1 MHSEDDT
8 PLSDEE
14 LALAKRGEALISA
27 AVSET
32 QAPQSLRESIERE
45 RRRAQ
50 AVSRPSFWRR
60 HLRALAGGAVAAV
73 ALLVAAAALQT
84 GGEGSEPSLA
94 AVAAVAQLQATAP
107 APAPG
112 GGDPPVLDAR
122 VEPIAFPDWQK
133 SFGWKAIGSR
143 EDEVAARTVRTVFYR
158 NAEGARLGYSI
169 VAGEPIAESPPG
181 HPVKREGNTYHVAHR
196 GNHTQVT
203 WTQQGHTCVFVASAA
218 VPDAK
223 LVEIA
228 ASRNV

>member
-1 MHSEDDT
+1 MHREDDI

-45 RRRAQ
+45 RQRAQ
-50 AVSRPSFWRR
+50 TARPSSFWWR
-60 HLRALAGGAVAAV
+60 HARALAGAAVAALAVAV
-73 ALLVAAAALQT
+73 ALVAIQT
-84 GGEGSEPSLA
+84 GGGTSEPSLA
-94 AVAAVAQLQATAP
+94 AVAGVAQLEATAP

-122 VEPIAFPDWQK
+122 VEPISFPDWEK
-133 SFGWKAIGSR
+133 SFGWMAVGSR
-143 EDEVAARTVRTVFYR
+143 QDELEGRVVRTVFYR
-158 NAEGARLGYSI
+158 NAKGSRLGYSI
-169 VAGEPIAESPPG
+169 VAGEPLAESPPG
-181 HPVKREGNTYHVAHR
+181 DPVQREGHTYHVARR
-196 GNHTQVT
+196 GDHTQVT
-203 WTQQGHTCVFVASAA
+203 WTQEGHTCVFVASAA

-228 ASRNV
+228 ASRNT